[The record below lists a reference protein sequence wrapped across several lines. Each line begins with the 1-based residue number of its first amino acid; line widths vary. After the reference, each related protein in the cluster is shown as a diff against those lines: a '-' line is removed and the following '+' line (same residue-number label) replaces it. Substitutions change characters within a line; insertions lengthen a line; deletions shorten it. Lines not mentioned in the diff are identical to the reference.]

1 MINNFLLNDCAGV
14 PGLVNDTSQYIAESN
29 VEGGIPRSMASD
41 LLEPAAIGHAGS
53 DYSQIVA
60 PSHEI
65 EAEATAGGDV
75 QNAAAAVFTVS
86 LMQ

>member
-1 MINNFLLNDCAGV
+1 
-14 PGLVNDTSQYIAESN
+14 
-29 VEGGIPRSMASD
+29 MAPD
-41 LLEPAAIGHAGS
+41 LLEPAAIGHAGP

-60 PSHEI
+60 PAHDI
-65 EAEATAGGDV
+65 EAESTAGCDV